1 MDLDDDEEEGGIESR
16 GDEMFRVRQAGRHA
30 LPDLGRFRYVQVG
43 QAADSERPPGGS
55 VPSEPVL
62 RCRLYK
68 EYQYWR
74 ANGRVALG
82 FYRVLVAM
90 LNVCYC
96 LAGWLGC
103 QQFLTESLDL
113 AMQLRHN
120 DRDIGLAHSIV
131 DWARENPAG
140 IVGLGRAWED
150 LDDVLKAAT

>member
-68 EYQYWR
+68 DYQSRRSAKKWACHNQILSCDAAVPR
-74 ANGRVALG
+74 A
-82 FYRVLVAM
+82 
-90 LNVCYC
+90 YC
-96 LAGWLGC
+96 LLC
-103 QQFLTESLDL
+103 VSIQYDS
-113 AMQLRHN
+113 LRHHRPFCFSFN
-120 DRDIGLAHSIV
+120 LPNRLPTTPLA
-131 DWARENPAG
+131 PACA
-140 IVGLGRAWED
+140 L
-150 LDDVLKAAT
+150 